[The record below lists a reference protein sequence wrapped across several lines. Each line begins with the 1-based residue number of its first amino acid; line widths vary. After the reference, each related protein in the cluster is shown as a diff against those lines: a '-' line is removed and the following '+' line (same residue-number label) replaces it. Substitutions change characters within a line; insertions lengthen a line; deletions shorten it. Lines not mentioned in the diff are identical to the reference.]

1 MAPGFTGYFGGGRP
15 EPNMIPKLFSTL
27 VPKDR
32 VNIEVVVG
40 DDRFAVPVPV
50 QGGFVP
56 PPAEAEQIPVVEA
69 EATVPLLKLA
79 LARSGDK
86 GDHANIGVIA
96 RKPEYLP
103 YIEAALTTAAMRSYF
118 AHVLAGGEN
127 GKVERWRLPG
137 TDSFNFLLYNAL
149 GAGGAASLRTD
160 PQGKAFG
167 QMALDFPVP
176 VSAAIAKGLV

>member
-1 MAPGFTGYFGGGRP
+1 
-15 EPNMIPKLFSTL
+15 
-27 VPKDR
+27 
-32 VNIEVVVG
+32 
-40 DDRFAVPVPV
+40 
-50 QGGFVP
+50 
-56 PPAEAEQIPVVEA
+56 
-69 EATVPLLKLA
+69 
-79 LARSGDK
+79 
-86 GDHANIGVIA
+86 
-96 RKPEYLP
+96 
-103 YIEAALTTAAMRSYF
+103 MRRYF